1 MNTED
6 NYTSIIKQ
14 TEIINKCFLL
24 KIASDVEGKDVYLR
38 NSIAKTISLLKSI
51 ECLYIIENYND
62 GWILYRALIDRLV
75 YLYYLIENDNF
86 IEFDEWTNVELFK
99 YRHNAKVDERFK
111 RLLNNPKFKTQKGE
125 TNIYND
131 FKSRLNWKRPKPFDV
146 LKSKD
151 LDFIYKYGYD
161 YASMHTHP
169 MSCDGSKEF
178 YQLTGLKP
186 NPHDINEENL
196 LLKNSLLISSMIF
209 NLIITNIHVE
219 MPRFYLDFMSEY
231 RKFAFGLEN
240 NFSSKFQET
249 FELFKKDAGY

>member
-1 MNTED
+1 MD
-6 NYTSIIKQ
+6 KKINYTLTVKQ
-14 TEIINKCFLL
+14 IELINKCFLF
-24 KIASDVEGKDVYLR
+24 KISSKVEGKDVYLR
-38 NSIAKTISLLKSI
+38 NGIAKTLSLLKSI
-51 ECLYIIENYND
+51 ECLYAIKNYND

-75 YLYYLIENDNF
+75 YLYYLIDNDNF
-86 IEFDEWTNVELFK
+86 VEFDEWTNVELFE
-99 YRHNAKVDERFK
+99 YRNNAKVDERFK
-111 RLLNNPKFKTQKGE
+111 RLLNDPKFKTQKGE

-131 FKSRLNWKRPKPFDV
+131 IKSRLNWKKPRPFEV

-169 MSCDGSKEF
+169 MSWDGSKEF
-178 YQLTGLKP
+178 YRLTGLKP
-186 NPHDINEENL
+186 NPHEINDDDF

-209 NLIITNIHVE
+209 NLILINIHVE
-219 MPRFYLDFMSEY
+219 IPRFYLDYMSEF

-240 NFSSKFQET
+240 DFSSKFKET